1 MTDLERLISETI
13 KKNQE
18 IIVSLTL
25 QNEALSTQLPQ
36 QKTNQE
42 SKGYYVCPKT
52 GERHWFDKK
61 AEARHEK
68 ELKRKI
74 LTLINKEA

>member
-25 QNEALSTQLPQ
+25 QNEALSSQLPQ
-36 QKTNQE
+36 QKTIPQK
-42 SKGYYVCPKT
+42 SGGYFTDPYGKKV
-52 GERHWFDKK
+52 WYDKK
-61 AEARHEK
+61 AESKH
-68 ELKRKI
+68 KRR

>member
-25 QNEALSTQLPQ
+25 QNEALSSQLPQ
-36 QKTNQE
+36 QKIIQNK
-42 SKGYYVCPKT
+42 SDNGYFTDPYGK
-52 GERHWFDKK
+52 RHWYDKK
-61 AEARHEK
+61 AEAKH
-68 ELKRKI
+68 KRR
-74 LTLINKEA
+74 LTLINNKEA

>member
-25 QNEALSTQLPQ
+25 QNEALSSQLPQ
-36 QKTNQE
+36 QKTIRSTDN
-42 SKGYYVCPKT
+42 GYFTDPYGK
-52 GERHWFDKK
+52 RHWYDKK
-61 AEARHEK
+61 AEAKH
-68 ELKRKI
+68 KRR

>member
-25 QNEALSTQLPQ
+25 QNQALSSQLPQ
-36 QKTNQE
+36 QKIIQNK
-42 SKGYYVCPKT
+42 SDNGYFTDPYGKKV
-52 GERHWFDKK
+52 WYDKK
-61 AEARHEK
+61 AEARH
-68 ELKRKI
+68 KRR
-74 LTLINKEA
+74 LTLIPKEVA